1 MPAQDGVNN
10 AAVGREDAT
19 LESTTLPV
27 MPGES
32 EGAVLGRYRLVQ
44 MIGEGG
50 MGEVWLAEQK
60 EPVRRRVAIKLIKA
74 GMNTRE
80 VIARFESERQA
91 LALMDHPA
99 IAKVLDAGSTPQ
111 GMPYF
116 AMEYV
121 AGVRI
126 TTYCDN
132 HRLSMRERLELFV
145 RVCEGVQ
152 HAHQKAIIHRDLKP
166 SNILVT
172 EVDGHPA
179 PKIIDF
185 GVAKALTQRLSG
197 ESVYTRVGALI
208 GTPEYMSPEQ
218 ALSSGEDIDTRSDIY
233 SLGII
238 FYELLAGKP
247 PLELRGSALDEFLRK
262 IREDDAPKPSTRIRT
277 QDLATSTEV
286 ARNRQTEPPML
297 VRQILG
303 ELDAIALKALE
314 KDRSRRYASATDF
327 AADIGRY
334 LRNEP
339 VLAVAPSLAYRAR
352 KFVSRYRAGL
362 AIASAFALVL
372 IVATVVSIRQSIRAR
387 HEAAV
392 AEAVNDFLQNDLL
405 GQASANNQ
413 SGPKAKPDPNI
424 TVRTVL
430 DRAAQRIDGKFAN
443 QPEVEVALRTT
454 MGAAYN
460 DLGVYP
466 EARTQLERA
475 LETGRR
481 TLGPDDPRTLV
492 ALSDLGWV
500 AYRQGKDAE
509 AETLESQALEA
520 QRRVLGPQHPDT
532 LQSMRRLGVAY
543 LGEGKYAQAEAVDAQ
558 TLETDKRV
566 LGPEHRDTLRSMYD
580 LALVYS
586 DEGKYAQAET
596 LGAQVLE
603 AFRRVL
609 GPEHPD
615 TLMSMNGL
623 ASYYRGDRKYAQA
636 EALDA
641 QTLEI
646 RKRVLGPE
654 HPDTL
659 GSMSSL
665 AIDYEYEDKYAQ
677 AEALNAQTLEARKR
691 TMGPEHPDT
700 LWSMNNLATDYENEG
715 KYAQAEALDSQTL
728 EARKRVLGPEH
739 PDTLWSMNNLAT
751 DSRNEGKY
759 AQAEALD
766 SQTLEARKRVLGPEH
781 PDTLASMNNLAAD
794 SRDEGKYAQA
804 EALDSQTLEA
814 RKRVLGPEHPDTLGS
829 MNNLAADDRE
839 DGKYAQAE
847 ALDAQTLEIRKR
859 VLGPEHPDTLESMET
874 LASDSMEEGKYAQAE
889 ALYAQTL
896 EIRKRVLGPES
907 PGIAG
912 LKYNMGCL
920 EARQGNKD
928 KAIALLS
935 DAVDH
940 GLPPGDDLHMATDTD
955 LTSLH
960 NDPRFTA
967 LVAHAR
973 QMVASASAAAPA
985 SH

>member
-1 MPAQDGVNN
+1 MPAQDGLPDT
-10 AAVGREDAT
+10 AVGGDDEM
-19 LESTTLPV
+19 LESTTLPM
-27 MPGES
+27 MPGET

-44 MIGEGG
+44 KIGEGG

-99 IAKVLDAGSTPQ
+99 IARVLDAGSTPQ

-121 AGVRI
+121 AGIRI

-132 HRLSMRERLELFV
+132 HRLSTRERLELFV

-172 EVDGHPA
+172 EVDGHPV

-197 ESVYTRVGALI
+197 DSVYTRVGALI

-238 FYELLAGKP
+238 LYELLAGKP

-277 QDLATSTEV
+277 QDAATSTEV
-286 ARNRQTEPPML
+286 ARQRQTELPML
-297 VRQILG
+297 IRQIRG

-339 VLAVAPSLAYRAR
+339 VLAVAPSLAYRTR
-352 KFVSRYRAGL
+352 KFVRRYRAGL

-372 IVATVVSIRQSIRAR
+372 MVATVVSIRQSIRAR

-413 SGPKAKPDPNI
+413 SGPNAKPDPNI

-466 EARTQLERA
+466 EAREQLERA

-481 TLGPDDPRTLV
+481 MLGPDDPRTLA

-500 AYRQGKDAE
+500 AYHQGKYAE
-509 AETLESQALEA
+509 AETLESRALEA
-520 QRRVLGPQHPDT
+520 QKRVLGPQHPET
-532 LQSMRRLGVAY
+532 LRSMRRLGVAY
-543 LGEGKYAQAEAVDAQ
+543 LGEGKYAQAEAVYAQ

-596 LGAQVLE
+596 LDAQVLE
-603 AFRRVL
+603 VFRRVL

-623 ASYYRGDRKYAQA
+623 ASYYREDRKYAQA

-659 GSMSSL
+659 GSMNSL
-665 AIDYEYEDKYAQ
+665 ANDYGY
-677 AEALNAQTLEARKR
+677 
-691 TMGPEHPDT
+691 
-700 LWSMNNLATDYENEG
+700 EG
-715 KYAQAEALDSQTL
+715 KYAQEEALDSQTL

-739 PDTLWSMNNLAT
+739 PDTLWSMNNLANDYENEGKYAQAKALEFQTLEARKRVLGPEHPDTLQSMNNLAT
-751 DSRNEGKY
+751 DYRNEGKY

-781 PDTLASMNNLAAD
+781 PDTVGSMNNLAAD
-794 SRDEGKYAQA
+794 YRDEGKYAQA
-804 EALDSQTLEA
+804 EALDSQTLEI
-814 RKRVLGPEHPDTLGS
+814 RKRVLGPEHPDTLES
-829 MNNLAADDRE
+829 MEALANDYRQDR
-839 DGKYAQAE
+839 KYAQAE

-859 VLGPEHPDTLESMET
+859 VLGPEHPDTLESMEA
-874 LASDSMEEGKYAQAE
+874 LASDFLEEGKYAQAE

-907 PGIAG
+907 PGIAS
-912 LKYNMGCL
+912 LKYNLGCL

-928 KAIALLS
+928 KAIAVLS

-940 GLPPGDDLHMATDTD
+940 GLAPGDDLHMATDTD

-973 QMVASASAAAPA
+973 QVVASTSAAAPA